1 MKHFSMND
9 FNFPVEQQPI
19 HDQLG
24 NIIAG
29 HQAVVRT
36 DTDQVLGVHGSRYK
50 IVSHDDVVNSVL
62 DGVKSADL
70 SDDYEVSVDVLED
83 GRKLRGEILF
93 NNLTV
98 EPAVG
103 DYVKFRVSFFNS
115 YDASWSFSQQ
125 ANGLRLWCLN
135 GCTTPDTVARSR
147 YKHTAS
153 INVEGAAAKVINGLE
168 HFKSRKDVWQSW
180 MQTKLEQQQIEDFFK
195 KTVCKAFT
203 RQQSVTKTNEK
214 QLENLLSIWS
224 DERSSLGS
232 NKWALYNCLTYWATH
247 TQDLRKPE
255 IAKYNR
261 ELQIASAMKSKQWM
275 EMA

>member
-62 DGVKSADL
+62 DGIKSADL

-180 MQTKLEQQQIEDFFK
+180 MQTKLEQTQIENFFK

-214 QLENLLSIWS
+214 QLENLLSIWN
-224 DERSSLGS
+224 DERNSLGS

>member
-24 NIIAG
+24 NVIAG

-62 DGVKSADL
+62 DGIKSADL

-168 HFKSRKDVWQSW
+168 HFKSRKEVWQDW
-180 MQTKLEQQQIEDFFK
+180 MQTKLEQPQIENFFK

>member
-83 GRKLRGEILF
+83 GRNLRGEILF

-153 INVEGAAAKVINGLE
+153 INVEGAAAKVVNGLE
-168 HFKSRKDVWQSW
+168 HFQSRKDVWQSW
-180 MQTKLEQQQIEDFFK
+180 MQTKLEQQQIENFFK

>member
-1 MKHFSMND
+1 MKHFSMSD

-70 SDDYEVSVDVLED
+70 SADYEVSVDVLED

-153 INVEGAAAKVINGLE
+153 INVEGAAAKVVNGLE
-168 HFKSRKDVWQSW
+168 HFQSRKDIWQSW
-180 MQTKLEQQQIEDFFK
+180 MQTKLEQPQIENFFK
-195 KTVCKAFT
+195 KTVCKTFT

-214 QLENLLSIWS
+214 QLENLLSLWS

-261 ELQIASAMKSKQWM
+261 ELQIASAMKSKQWE

>member
-1 MKHFSMND
+1 MKHFLMND

-50 IVSHDDVVNSVL
+50 IVSHDDVVNSIL

-168 HFKSRKDVWQSW
+168 HFKSRKEVWQDW
-180 MQTKLEQQQIEDFFK
+180 MHTKLEQPQIENFFK

-261 ELQIASAMKSKQWM
+261 ELQIASAMKSKQWT
-275 EMA
+275 EMV

>member
-70 SDDYEVSVDVLED
+70 SNDYEVSVDVLED

-103 DYVKFRVSFFNS
+103 DYIKFRVSFFNS

-180 MQTKLEQQQIEDFFK
+180 MQTKLEQQQVENFFK

-261 ELQIASAMKSKQWM
+261 ELQIAGAMKSKQWG
-275 EMA
+275 EMV

>member
-70 SDDYEVSVDVLED
+70 SADYEVSVDVLED

-153 INVEGAAAKVINGLE
+153 INVEGAAAKVVNGLE
-168 HFKSRKDVWQSW
+168 HFQSRKDVWQSW
-180 MQTKLEQQQIEDFFK
+180 MQTKLEQQQIENFFK

>member
-62 DGVKSADL
+62 DGIKTADL
-70 SDDYEVSVDVLED
+70 SNDYEVSVDVLED

-168 HFKSRKDVWQSW
+168 HFQSRKDVWQSW
-180 MQTKLEQQQIEDFFK
+180 MHTKLEQPQIEDFFK

-214 QLENLLSIWS
+214 QLENLLSIWN

-261 ELQIASAMKSKQWM
+261 ELQIASAMKSKQWT

>member
-70 SDDYEVSVDVLED
+70 SADYEVSVDVLED

-98 EPAVG
+98 MPAVG

-153 INVEGAAAKVINGLE
+153 INVEGAAAKVVNGLE
-168 HFKSRKDVWQSW
+168 HFQSRKDIWQSW
-180 MQTKLEQQQIEDFFK
+180 MQTKLEQPQIENFFK
-195 KTVCKAFT
+195 KTVCKTFT

-261 ELQIASAMKSKQWM
+261 ELQIASAMKSKQWT

>member
-1 MKHFSMND
+1 MSD

-70 SDDYEVSVDVLED
+70 STDYEVSVDVLED

-153 INVEGAAAKVINGLE
+153 INVEGAAAKVVNGLE
-168 HFKSRKDVWQSW
+168 HFQSRKDVWQSW
-180 MQTKLEQQQIEDFFK
+180 MQTKLEQPQIEDFFK

>member
-50 IVSHDDVVNSVL
+50 IVSHDDVVNSIL

-70 SDDYEVSVDVLED
+70 STDYEVSVDVLED

-180 MQTKLEQQQIEDFFK
+180 MQTKLEQQQIENFFK
-195 KTVCKAFT
+195 KTVCKTFT

-261 ELQIASAMKSKQWM
+261 ELQIASAMKSKQWE

>member
-1 MKHFSMND
+1 MKHFSMSD
-9 FNFPVEQQPI
+9 FNFPVEQQTI

-70 SDDYEVSVDVLED
+70 STDYEVSVDVLED

-153 INVEGAAAKVINGLE
+153 INVEGAAAKVVNGLE
-168 HFKSRKDVWQSW
+168 HFQSRKDVWQSW
-180 MQTKLEQQQIEDFFK
+180 MQTKLEQPQIEDFFK

>member
-62 DGVKSADL
+62 DGIKSADL
-70 SDDYEVSVDVLED
+70 SNDYEVSVDVLED

-168 HFKSRKDVWQSW
+168 HFKSRKDIWQSW
-180 MQTKLEQQQIEDFFK
+180 MQTKLEQPQIENFFK
-195 KTVCKAFT
+195 KTVCKTFT

>member
-1 MKHFSMND
+1 MKHFSIND

-50 IVSHDDVVNSVL
+50 IVSHDDVVNSIL

-168 HFKSRKDVWQSW
+168 HFKSRKEVWQDW
-180 MQTKLEQQQIEDFFK
+180 MQTKLEQPQIENFFK
-195 KTVCKAFT
+195 KTVCKTFT

-247 TQDLRKPE
+247 TQELRKPE

-261 ELQIASAMKSKQWM
+261 EIQIASAMKSKQWM

>member
-62 DGVKSADL
+62 DGIKSADL

-168 HFKSRKDVWQSW
+168 HFKSRKEVWQDW
-180 MQTKLEQQQIEDFFK
+180 MQTKLEQPQIENFFK

>member
-70 SDDYEVSVDVLED
+70 STDYEVSVDVLED

-168 HFKSRKDVWQSW
+168 HFKSRKEVWQDW
-180 MQTKLEQQQIEDFFK
+180 MHTRLEQPQIENFFK

-247 TQDLRKPE
+247 TQELRKPE

-275 EMA
+275 EMV

>member
-1 MKHFSMND
+1 MLD
-9 FNFPVEQQPI
+9 FTNSWEFPVEQQPI
-19 HDQLG
+19 YDELG

-50 IVSHDDVVNSVL
+50 IVTHDDVVNSII

-70 SDDYEVSVDVLED
+70 SDDYEVTVDVLED

-93 NNLTV
+93 NDLTV
-98 EPAVG
+98 EPVVG

-135 GCTTPDTVARSR
+135 GCTTADTVAKST

-153 INVEGAAAKVINGLE
+153 VNVEGSAAKVINGFR
-168 HFKSRKDVWQSW
+168 HFTSRKDVWQDW
-180 MQTKLEQQQIEDFFK
+180 MHTKLEQEQVENFFK

-214 QLENLLSIWS
+214 QLENLLGIWN
-224 DERSSLGS
+224 DERSALGS

-247 TQDLRKPE
+247 TKDLRKPE

-261 ELQIASAMKSKQWM
+261 ELQIASAMKSKQWESM
-275 EMA
+275 S

>member
-153 INVEGAAAKVINGLE
+153 INVEGAAAKVVNGLE
-168 HFKSRKDVWQSW
+168 HFQSRKDVWQSW
-180 MQTKLEQQQIEDFFK
+180 MQTKLEQQQIENFFK

-275 EMA
+275 EMN

>member
-1 MKHFSMND
+1 MKHFSIKD

-50 IVSHDDVVNSVL
+50 IVSHDDVVNSIL

-168 HFKSRKDVWQSW
+168 HFKSRKEVWQDW
-180 MQTKLEQQQIEDFFK
+180 MQTKLEQPQIENFFK

-247 TQDLRKPE
+247 TQELRKPE

-261 ELQIASAMKSKQWM
+261 EIQIASAMKSKQWM

>member
-62 DGVKSADL
+62 DGIKTADL

-168 HFKSRKDVWQSW
+168 HFKSRKEVWQDW
-180 MQTKLEQQQIEDFFK
+180 MQTKLEQPQIENFFK
-195 KTVCKAFT
+195 KTVCKTFT

-247 TQDLRKPE
+247 TQELRKPE

>member
-70 SDDYEVSVDVLED
+70 SNDYEVSVDVLED

-153 INVEGAAAKVINGLE
+153 INVEGAAAKVVNGLE
-168 HFKSRKDVWQSW
+168 HFQSRKDVWQSW
-180 MQTKLEQQQIEDFFK
+180 MQTKLEQQQIENFFK

>member
-62 DGVKSADL
+62 DGIKSADL

-168 HFKSRKDVWQSW
+168 HFKSRKEVWQSW
-180 MQTKLEQQQIEDFFK
+180 MQTKLEQQQIENFFK
-195 KTVCKAFT
+195 KTVCKTFT

-261 ELQIASAMKSKQWM
+261 ELQIASAMKSKQWT

>member
-1 MKHFSMND
+1 MSD

-70 SDDYEVSVDVLED
+70 SADYEVSVDVLED

-153 INVEGAAAKVINGLE
+153 INVEGAAAKVVNGLE
-168 HFKSRKDVWQSW
+168 HFQSRKDIWQSW
-180 MQTKLEQQQIEDFFK
+180 MQTKLEQPQIENFFK
-195 KTVCKAFT
+195 KTVCKTFT

-214 QLENLLSIWS
+214 QLENLLSLWS

-261 ELQIASAMKSKQWM
+261 ELQIASAMKSKQWE